1 MSDKI
6 RSYPIVIDHAC
17 HKICENCCSS
27 LRQGKV
33 PQYALAKGLWIGA
46 VPEVLSDLRYIE
58 KMLVARICHSCCSI
72 RVASGMRKMKA
83 HAIAYQQPMPKV
95 YNILPPPKEEIEEV
109 IAIMFAG
116 PCTPTSTDFKRTTF
130 LV

>member
-95 YNILPPPKEEIEEV
+95 L
-109 IAIMFAG
+109 
-116 PCTPTSTDFKRTTF
+116 TSCHPQRKK
-130 LV
+130 LKKSLL